1 MSFTRTKSDSPDTL
15 NKRALLALR
24 AGDSQAAAEFLA
36 ECIGRDPYHKPAVL
50 NSVEVFRRLHRPEL
64 ARPIL
69 NHFLDRFPED
79 GEVKTQLRLICSSES
94 ARRKLAVLC
103 PPGMDS
109 FIGDLLPAF
118 DAHCEVRTVFDG
130 NNRAISDALSW
141 ADSIWLEWGAE
152 LAVAVTN
159 ALPLEANKR
168 VICRLH
174 SYEAF
179 GPYPEQIKWE
189 RIDDLVL
196 VATHIREYLTQRVP
210 DLERLVRKIHIIPNG
225 VDLNKFPFRE
235 RRPGKNLA
243 FLGYLNYKKGPMLL
257 LHAFAELLKADP
269 DYRLFLGGEY
279 QDDRYRLYFDQMIRE
294 MGLDEN
300 IKFNGW
306 IDDVPAWLEDK
317 QYIVCSSVLESQG
330 MGLLEAM
337 ACGVKPVVHN
347 FVGADTVYERRF
359 IWTRIDDFVAMIRSD
374 EYDSLSYRD
383 FVAER
388 YSLEKTNE
396 LLRHLW
402 A

>member
-1 MSFTRTKSDSPDTL
+1 MLT
-15 NKRALLALR
+15 
-24 AGDSQAAAEFLA
+24 
-36 ECIGRDPYHKPAVL
+36 
-50 NSVEVFRRLHRPEL
+50 SVEVFRRLHRPEL

-79 GEVKTQLRLICSSES
+79 GEVKTQLRLISSAGA

-103 PPGMDS
+103 PPGMDG
-109 FIGDLLPAF
+109 FLGNLLPAF
-118 DAHCEVRTVFDG
+118 ESYCEVRTVLDG
-130 NNRAISDALSW
+130 NNDTIGEALSW
-141 ADSIWLEWGAE
+141 ADSIWLEWGSE

-159 ALPLEANKR
+159 ALPMEANKR

-196 VATHIREYLTQRVP
+196 VATHIREYLAQRVP
-210 DLERLVRKIHIIPNG
+210 HLERLVKTIHTIPNG
-225 VDLNKFPFRE
+225 VDLNQFPFRE

-257 LHAFAELLKADP
+257 LHAFAELLKTDP

-279 QDDRYRLYFDQMIRE
+279 QDDRYRLYFDHMVRE
-294 MGLDEN
+294 MGLGPGV
-300 IKFNGW
+300 KFDGW
-306 IDDVPAWLEDK
+306 VDNVPEWLEDK

-330 MGLLEAM
+330 MGVLEAM

-347 FVGADTVYERRF
+347 FVGADSVYDRRF
-359 IWTRIDDFVAMIRSD
+359 IWTTIADFCAMVRSQVY
-374 EYDSLSYRD
+374 ESASYRG
-383 FVAER
+383 FVEDR
-388 YSLEKTNE
+388 YSLEKTGE
-396 LLRHLW
+396 LLGRLW